1 MSTNFIFRFEKSN
14 LFIPFQMPS
23 KRQRQAAVNQQTS
36 PEDARRSS
44 VIARIEKIKDQLQIP
59 EYVEQNQP
67 RVWLEES
74 YDVGDLVFAVLDIPW
89 KAFYEKA
96 QNLLEQYKDYEMT
109 VRTDLLTQVD
119 WRHYQPPQSEKQ
131 SSEPSFKKWFPLN
144 LFTHPAK
151 KSSGQEPPTSTE
163 GTSHRT
169 PRTIA
174 QGLAA
179 PEQTAYCQVAQLYN
193 DVKHSLAD
201 YPAMAALLAHYCT
214 NAASDYYLQAIKTLD
229 MTRLTDLDRSIME
242 QNGFLRVLH
251 HEIYWCNALVQ
262 CSECVERYMKSFPT
276 PDFLMK
282 SYAGMDDRELC
293 AASITILKMM
303 AEQFRLLAD
312 FQPELASLVQ
322 YTLVEA
328 DLHPDK
334 SADQRY
340 GDALLVR
347 HSGVAAGQKLY
358 EQLRLRMLGRLSLP
372 QEKASSRR
380 HPDIASRSYFV
391 ADNLPAVAMAEFVQ
405 LCSQHETARKCQ
417 HCGMLF
423 LSKNTGAK
431 CCNRKSPNGGLRT
444 CREVR
449 KEERASEREV
459 PPPVDVLNKVN
470 KRMNGRLARSLGMT
484 TERRASILKIWRKE
498 VKPLVQ
504 EATDHQ
510 ETFDEEAFDA
520 RLCEIFDRVRQEE
533 AAAERRR
540 QEEANKKRGRQKKR

>member
-1 MSTNFIFRFEKSN
+1 MPTNFIFRFEKGN
-14 LFIPFQMPS
+14 LLIPFQMPN
-23 KRQRQAAVNQQTS
+23 KRQRQMAVNRQT
-36 PEDARRSS
+36 PTAEGKRSS
-44 VIARIEKIKDQLQIP
+44 VVAHMEAIKDKLQIP

-74 YDVGDLVFAVLDIPW
+74 YDSGDLVFAVLDIRW
-89 KAFYEKA
+89 KDFYEEA
-96 QNLLEQYKDYEMT
+96 QLLLEQYKDYEMT
-109 VRTDLLTQVD
+109 IRPDLLTQVD
-119 WRHYQPPQSEKQ
+119 WRHYQPPHPEKK
-131 SSEPSFKKWFPLN
+131 SPAPSWFPLK
-144 LFTHPAK
+144 LFSRPAK
-151 KSSGQEPPTSTE
+151 ESAEQGPVAAPP
-163 GTSHRT
+163 

-179 PEQTAYCQVAQLYN
+179 PDETIYCRVAQLYDN
-193 DVKHSLAD
+193 VKKSLSD

-229 MTRLTDLDRSIME
+229 MTKLTDLDRSIME

-282 SYAGMDDRELC
+282 SYAGMDDRKLC

-372 QEKASSRR
+372 QEKPTTRR

-405 LCSQHETARKCQ
+405 LCSQHETARRCSC
-417 HCGMLF
+417 CGMLF
-423 LSKNTGAK
+423 LPYNTSAK
-431 CCNRKSPNGGLRT
+431 CCNRKGPNGGQHT

-449 KEERASEREV
+449 EAEKADVREV
-459 PPPVDVLNKVN
+459 PPPVEVLNKVN
-470 KRMNGRLARSLGMT
+470 NRMNGRLARVVGMT

-504 EATDHQ
+504 EATDHP

-520 RLCEIFDRVRQEE
+520 QLCEIFDKVRQEE

-540 QEEANKKRGRQKKR
+540 QEEAAKKRGRRKKG

>member
-1 MSTNFIFRFEKSN
+1 MPTNFIFRYEKAN

-23 KRQRQAAVNQQTS
+23 KRQRQAAANRQTS

-44 VIARIEKIKDQLQIP
+44 VIARMEKIKDQLQIP
-59 EYVEQNQP
+59 EYVEENQP

-74 YDVGDLVFAVLDIPW
+74 YDLGDLVFAVLDIPW

-96 QNLLEQYKDYEMT
+96 QNLLDQYKDYE
-109 VRTDLLTQVD
+109 
-119 WRHYQPPQSEKQ
+119 
-131 SSEPSFKKWFPLN
+131 KWFPLN
-144 LFTHPAK
+144 LFARPAK
-151 KSSGQEPPTSTE
+151 KSSGQEPPTATE
-163 GTSHRT
+163 GPSHRT
-169 PRTIA
+169 SRTIA

-193 DVKHSLAD
+193 DVKNSLSD

-229 MTRLTDLDRSIME
+229 MTKLTDLDRSIME

-293 AASITILKMM
+293 AASVTILKMM

-449 KEERASEREV
+449 KEERSSEREV

-504 EATDHQ
+504 EATDHP

-520 RLCEIFDRVRQEE
+520 QLCEIFNRVRQEE
-533 AAAERRR
+533 AAAERRG
-540 QEEANKKRGRQKKR
+540 QEEASKKRRWKRKG

>member
-1 MSTNFIFRFEKSN
+1 
-14 LFIPFQMPS
+14 
-23 KRQRQAAVNQQTS
+23 
-36 PEDARRSS
+36 
-44 VIARIEKIKDQLQIP
+44 
-59 EYVEQNQP
+59 
-67 RVWLEES
+67 
-74 YDVGDLVFAVLDIPW
+74 
-89 KAFYEKA
+89 
-96 QNLLEQYKDYEMT
+96 
-109 VRTDLLTQVD
+109 
-119 WRHYQPPQSEKQ
+119 
-131 SSEPSFKKWFPLN
+131 
-144 LFTHPAK
+144 
-151 KSSGQEPPTSTE
+151 
-163 GTSHRT
+163 
-169 PRTIA
+169 
-174 QGLAA
+174 
-179 PEQTAYCQVAQLYN
+179 
-193 DVKHSLAD
+193 
-201 YPAMAALLAHYCT
+201 MAALLAHYCT

-242 QNGFLRVLH
+242 QNGFLGVLH

-293 AASITILKMM
+293 AASVTILKMM

-431 CCNRKSPNGGLRT
+431 CCNRKSPNGGLST

-504 EATDHQ
+504 EASDHP
-510 ETFDEEAFDA
+510 ENFNEEAFDA
-520 RLCEIFDRVRQEE
+520 QLCEIFYRVRQEQ

-540 QEEANKKRGRQKKR
+540 KEEAAKKRGRKKKA